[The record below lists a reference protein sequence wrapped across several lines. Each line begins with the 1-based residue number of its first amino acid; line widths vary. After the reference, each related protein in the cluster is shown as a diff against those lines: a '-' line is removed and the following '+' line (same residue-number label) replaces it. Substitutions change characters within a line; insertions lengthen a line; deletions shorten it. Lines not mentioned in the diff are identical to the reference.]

1 MKGAAI
7 IAARPTTGT
16 FDGAPNIQ
24 TPSQAEHG
32 LGGRFTFEQGAELT
46 TPMQFSGSNGI
57 FR

>member
-16 FDGAPNIQ
+16 FDGATHIQ

-32 LGGRFTFEQGAELT
+32 LGAFY
-46 TPMQFSGSNGI
+46 
-57 FR
+57 FRHKFRTQKEVSTWAG